1 MTTCYIVDDEKH
13 SIEVLSEYVENTP
26 NLELIG
32 FETDP
37 IVALSNISENKIAP
51 EITFLDIDMPKLSG
65 INLSMII
72 KNKTNIIFVTA
83 FKDYAIDAFDIN
95 AVDYILKPISY
106 ERFLKGVNRV
116 NERRANQNPTPVPA
130 QNPNPKYIFVQVT
143 DNNKTSKVKINT
155 EEIIRIQGLGNYI
168 HLFTNS
174 DKNYVFYGRLMDLQE
189 QLPAD
194 FIRCHKS
201 HIISLKYVEV
211 IEGSKVFLK
220 NKFEVPI
227 GAKFKNEFMNKF

>member
-13 SIEVLSEYVENTP
+13 SIEVLSEYIENTP
-26 NLELIG
+26 NLQLIG

-37 IVALSNISENKIAP
+37 IIALSNISENKISP
-51 EITFLDIDMPKLSG
+51 EITFMDIDMPKLSG
-65 INLSMII
+65 INLSIII

-116 NERRANQNPTPVPA
+116 INEKKPA
-130 QNPNPKYIFVQVT
+130 STISQGQNPKYIFVQVT

-174 DKNYVFYGRLMDLQE
+174 DKNYVFYGRLRDLQE
-189 QLPAD
+189 QLPSD

-227 GAKFKNEFMNKF
+227 GAMFKNDFMNKF

>member
-13 SIEVLSEYVENTP
+13 SIEILSEYIENTP
-26 NLELIG
+26 NLELLG

-37 IVALSNISENKIAP
+37 IIALSNISENKVCP
-51 EITFLDIDMPKLSG
+51 EITFLDIDMPKISG

-72 KNKTNIIFVTA
+72 KSKTNIIFVTA

-116 NERRANQNPTPVPA
+116 NERKLNQAPL
-130 QNPNPKYIFVQVT
+130 PNTNSKYIFVQVT
-143 DNNKTSKVKINT
+143 DNNKTSKIKINT
-155 EEIIRIQGLGNYI
+155 EEITRLQGLGNYV

-189 QLPAD
+189 QLSSD

-201 HIISLKYVEV
+201 HIINLKYVEV
-211 IEGSKVFLK
+211 IVGNKVFLK
-220 NKFEVPI
+220 NKIEIPI
-227 GAKFKNEFMNKF
+227 GAKFKTGLGNI